1 MSGVGGNT
9 ILANAG
15 NTAGGLCGRYEH
27 LAPFYRAHSIVEITQ
42 EHFHHGNTSPS
53 NPFPY

>member
-42 EHFHHGNTSPS
+42 EHFHHGNS
-53 NPFPY
+53 NPSKPLSY